1 VNPADLDSP
10 ITLTKIQP
18 PRQRSG
24 LIRRAHL
31 EEQLAEALAQ
41 RPLTLLCA
49 PAGFG
54 KTAALT
60 QQIARLP
67 PGTALAWISADHD
80 DDLHRFL
87 QSLFAALEPYDLP
100 WRAEP
105 DALIAVAVDERSDR
119 RAAAAGLV
127 NALAASEVPRGL
139 IVIDDAHRIADRS
152 VFDFLGFLLDRLPP
166 HWGLVIASRVDPPL
180 PLARMRARDEL
191 ADFRQSD
198 LSFSQD
204 EVGALVAGGDAPDV
218 TQLFARTGGWP
229 AGVRL
234 ALNAWQR
241 GHRPMTR
248 AVDRDMFEFL
258 AAEVL
263 EEMPE
268 GLRQFLLRSS
278 VLPQLCPSRSSAVTG
293 DARAAEWLAEI
304 ERRGLFV
311 QVQEGPEPTLTLHD
325 LVREFLE
332 ERLRREHPLLLPEL
346 LRRAAATE
354 PDAVRRMSFL
364 LRAGDWDEA
373 ERAIEVAA
381 EPLLADS
388 AAEPVLRLIEQFP
401 RERQE
406 SSPILQMLRG
416 EAAWERWDWRGMA
429 GATRRAI
436 EGFAKSGDRQR
447 LLRAQV
453 FESTAL
459 VGGGWLE
466 ESESR
471 LAGLDLSGAD
481 VETQALAL
489 ALRTW
494 HRIDTGDF
502 RRVAEG
508 YNAALDLLERTH
520 RARVWGHCF
529 QRTLYVWMPG
539 MATVISRLVSGVINC
554 SGERTTQMRAVAS
567 VMSAWLSFW
576 RGELGPALEH
586 LDQAESDARWL
597 GNPVRVTMFLNSA
610 RALVHAGRGERE
622 PVQRALDSIFSY
634 FSAAPLSGPIE
645 RPTSMLGH
653 YRFFAVRLA
662 DALGDAAM
670 LREQAARIPPPR
682 NIKNY
687 MMIEAPLATVPPRLA
702 ALDGRH
708 EEAASTWSRL
718 LKKEE
723 KLDVLGLAEEA
734 RLHHADALV
743 RLGRRSD
750 AAATLKPLFRRVAE
764 TGELGGVL
772 LAGSAVLARIAGV
785 PWRNELEWTELAMLR
800 GWAQRYGTPVA
811 PAQAM
816 GGAGPLSAREV
827 DVLARIAAGESNKLI
842 ARALDLSPH
851 TVKRH
856 VANILDKLDISSRGQ
871 AADWYR
877 ANRRM
882 AR

>member
-1 VNPADLDSP
+1 MDSQ
-10 ITLTKIQP
+10 IILTKIQP

-24 LIRRAHL
+24 LIHRARL
-31 EEQLAEALAQ
+31 EDRLADALAT

-67 PGTALAWISADHD
+67 PGTALAWITADED

-87 QSLFAALEPYDLP
+87 QGLFAALEPYDLP

-105 DALIAVAVDERSDR
+105 DALIAVAVDERADR

-127 NALAASEVPRGL
+127 NALAGSEAPRGL
-139 IVIDDAHRIADRS
+139 IVLDDAHRIADRS
-152 VFDFLGFLLDRLPP
+152 VFDFLGFVLDRLPP
-166 HWGLVIASRVDPPL
+166 QWGLVIACRVDPPL

-191 ADFRQSD
+191 AEFRQAE
-198 LSFSQD
+198 LSFTQD
-204 EVGALVAGGDAPDV
+204 EVQALVAGGDAPDV
-218 TQLFARTGGWP
+218 AQLLVRTGGWP
-229 AGVRL
+229 AGIRL

-241 GHRPMTR
+241 GHKPMAR

-263 EEMPE
+263 EEMPA
-268 GLRQFLLRSS
+268 GLREFLLRSS

-293 DARAAEWLAEI
+293 DARAAEWLGEI

-311 QVQEGPEPTLTLHD
+311 QVQEGPEPTLVLHD

-332 ERLRREHPLLLPEL
+332 ERLRREHPELLPEL

-354 PDAVRRMSFL
+354 PDPVRRMSYL

-373 ERAIEVAA
+373 ERALEVAA

-436 EGFAKSGDRQR
+436 EGFAKSGDQQR

-453 FESTAL
+453 FEATAL

-466 ESESR
+466 DSESR

-481 VETQALAL
+481 VETRALAL

-494 HRIDTGDF
+494 HCIDNGDF
-502 RRVAEG
+502 RRVAAG
-508 YNAALDLLERTH
+508 YNAALDLLEQTH
-520 RARVWGHCF
+520 RPRVWGHCF
-529 QRTLYVWMPG
+529 QRTLYVWFPG
-539 MATVISRLVSGVINC
+539 MATVIARLVSGVINC
-554 SGERTTQMRAVAS
+554 SGERTTQMRAIAS

-576 RGELGPALEH
+576 RGELAPALEH
-586 LDQAESDARWL
+586 LEQAESDARWL

-634 FSAAPLSGPIE
+634 FSIAPPSGPID
-645 RPTSMLGH
+645 RPTSMHGH
-653 YRFFAVRLA
+653 YRLFAVRLA

-670 LREQAARIPPPR
+670 LREHVARIPPQR
-682 NIKNY
+682 NIKNCV
-687 MMIEAPLATVPPRLA
+687 MIEAPLATVPARLA
-702 ALDGRH
+702 ALEGRY
-708 EEAASTWSRL
+708 EEAAATWGRL
-718 LKKEE
+718 LGQEE
-723 KLDVLGLAEEA
+723 KLDVLGLAEES
-734 RLHHADALV
+734 RLRHADALLH
-743 RLGRRSD
+743 LGRRAD
-750 AAATLKPLFRRVAE
+750 AATTLKPLFKRVAE

-772 LAGSAVLARIAGV
+772 LAGCNVLTHVSGA
-785 PWRNELEWTELAMLR
+785 PWRDELEWTELAMLR
-800 GWAQRYGTPVA
+800 GWQQRYACPAKPAAVVA
-811 PAQAM
+811 A
-816 GGAGPLSAREV
+816 GSGPLSAREL
-827 DVLARIAAGESNKLI
+827 DVLARIAGGESNKLI

-856 VANILDKLDISSRGQ
+856 VANILEKLDISSRSQ

-877 ANRRM
+877 ANRPM

>member
-1 VNPADLDSP
+1 MDSQ
-10 ITLTKIQP
+10 IILTKIQP

-24 LIRRAHL
+24 LIPRAGL
-31 EEQLAEALAQ
+31 EVRLAEALLQ

-67 PGTALAWISADHD
+67 PGTALAWITADED

-87 QSLFAALEPYDLP
+87 QGLFAALEPFDLP

-105 DALIAVAVDERSDR
+105 DALIAVAVDERADR

-127 NALAASEVPRGL
+127 NALAGSEAPRGL
-139 IVIDDAHRIADRS
+139 IVVDDAHRIEDRS
-152 VFDFLGFLLDRLPP
+152 VFDFLGFVLDRLPP
-166 HWGLVIASRVDPPL
+166 QWGLVIASRVDPPL

-191 ADFRQSD
+191 AEFRQAD
-198 LSFSQD
+198 LSFTQD
-204 EVGALVAGGDAPDV
+204 EVQALVAGGDAPDV
-218 TQLFARTGGWP
+218 TQLLARTGGWP

-241 GHRPMTR
+241 GHKPMTR

-263 EEMPE
+263 EEMPA
-268 GLRQFLLRSS
+268 GLREFLLRSS
-278 VLPQLCPSRSSAVTG
+278 VLPQLCASRSAAVTG
-293 DARAAEWLAEI
+293 DPRAAEWLAEI

-311 QVQEGPEPTLTLHD
+311 QVQEGPEPTLVLHD

-332 ERLRREHPLLLPEL
+332 ERLRREQPEALPPL
-346 LRRAAATE
+346 LRRAAQTE
-354 PDAVRRMSFL
+354 PDPVRKMSFL
-364 LRAGDWDEA
+364 LRAGDSDEA
-373 ERAIEVAA
+373 ERALEVAA

-447 LLRAQV
+447 LQRAQV
-453 FESTAL
+453 FEATAL
-459 VGGGWLE
+459 VGGGWVDD
-466 ESESR
+466 SESR
-471 LAGLDLSGAD
+471 LAGLDLADAD
-481 VETQALAL
+481 VETRALSL

-494 HRIDTGDF
+494 HRIDNGDF

-508 YNAALDLLERTH
+508 YNASLDLLEQTQ

-529 QRTLYVWMPG
+529 QRTLYVWFPG
-539 MATVISRLVSGVINC
+539 MAAVISRLVSGVINC
-554 SGERTTQMRAVAS
+554 SGDRTTQMRAIAG

-576 RGELGPALEH
+576 RGELGPALRH
-586 LDQAESDARWL
+586 LEQAEGDARWL
-597 GNPVRVTMFLNSA
+597 GNPVRVTMYLNTA

-634 FSAAPLSGPIE
+634 FSTAPPSGPID
-645 RPTSMLGH
+645 RPTSMHGH
-653 YRFFAVRLA
+653 YRLFAVRLA
-662 DALGDAAM
+662 DTLGDAAM
-670 LREQAARIPPPR
+670 LREQAARIPPQR
-682 NIKNY
+682 TIKNY
-687 MMIEAPLATVPPRLA
+687 AMIEAPLATVPARLA
-702 ALDGRH
+702 ALEGRH
-708 EEAASTWSRL
+708 EEAATVWGRL
-718 LKKEE
+718 LEREE
-723 KLDVLGLAEEA
+723 KLDVLGLAEES
-734 RLHHADALV
+734 RLRHADALL
-743 RLGRRSD
+743 RLGRRAD
-750 AAATLKPLFRRVAE
+750 AAATLKPLLKRVAE

-772 LAGSAVLARIAGV
+772 LAGCNVLTNVSAA
-785 PWRNELEWTELAMLR
+785 PWRDELEWTELAMLR
-800 GWAQRYGTPVA
+800 GWQQHYACPATPA
-811 PAQAM
+811 AESA
-816 GGAGPLSAREV
+816 GGGPLSAREL

-856 VANILDKLDISSRGQ
+856 VANILEKLDISSRSQ

-877 ANRRM
+877 ANRPM

>member
-1 VNPADLDSP
+1 LDSQ
-10 ITLTKIQP
+10 IILTKIQP

-24 LIRRAHL
+24 LIHRARL
-31 EEQLAEALAQ
+31 EERLAEALAQ

-67 PGTALAWISADHD
+67 PGTALAWITADED

-87 QSLFAALEPYDLP
+87 QGLFAALEPYDLP

-105 DALIAVAVDERSDR
+105 DALIAVAVDERADR
-119 RAAAAGLV
+119 RTAAAGLV
-127 NALAASEVPRGL
+127 NALAGSEAPRGL
-139 IVIDDAHRIADRS
+139 IVVDDAHRIADRA
-152 VFDFLGFLLDRLPP
+152 VFDFLGFVLDRLPP
-166 HWGLVIASRVDPPL
+166 QWGLVVASRVDPPL

-191 ADFRQSD
+191 AEFRQAE
-198 LSFSQD
+198 LSFTQD
-204 EVGALVAGGDAPDV
+204 EVRTLVAGGDAPDV
-218 TQLFARTGGWP
+218 TQLLARTGGWP
-229 AGVRL
+229 AGIRL

-241 GHRPMTR
+241 GHKPMTR

-263 EEMPE
+263 EEMPA
-268 GLRQFLLRSS
+268 GLREFLLRSS

-311 QVQEGPEPTLTLHD
+311 QVQEGTEPTLTLHD

-332 ERLRREHPLLLPEL
+332 ERLRREHPELLPEL
-346 LRRAAATE
+346 LRGAAATE
-354 PDAVRRMSFL
+354 PDPVRRMSYL
-364 LRAGDWDEA
+364 LRAGDWDGA
-373 ERAIEVAA
+373 ERALEAAA

-436 EGFAKSGDRQR
+436 EGFAKSGDRVR

-453 FESTAL
+453 FEATAL

-466 ESESR
+466 DSESR
-471 LAGLDLSGAD
+471 LAGLDLAGAD

-494 HRIDTGDF
+494 HRIDNGDF

-508 YNAALDLLERTH
+508 YNAALDLLEQTH

-529 QRTLYVWMPG
+529 QRTLYVWFPG
-539 MATVISRLVSGVINC
+539 MATVIPRLVSGVINC
-554 SGERTTQMRAVAS
+554 SGERTTQMRAVAG

-576 RGELGPALEH
+576 RGELAPALGH
-586 LDQAESDARWL
+586 LEQAESDARWL
-597 GNPVRVTMFLNSA
+597 GNPVRVTMFLNTA

-622 PVQRALDSIFSY
+622 PVQRALDAIFSY
-634 FSAAPLSGPIE
+634 FSVAPPSGPID
-645 RPTSMLGH
+645 RPTSMHGH

-682 NIKNY
+682 HIKNY
-687 MMIEAPLATVPPRLA
+687 VMIEAPLATVPARLA
-702 ALDGRH
+702 ALEGRH
-708 EEAASTWSRL
+708 EEAAATWGRL
-718 LKKEE
+718 LEQEE
-723 KLDVLGLAEEA
+723 KLDVLGLAEES
-734 RLHHADALV
+734 RLRHADALLRV
-743 RLGRRSD
+743 GRRAE

-764 TGELGGVL
+764 TGEIGGVV
-772 LAGSAVLARIAGV
+772 LAGCDVLTQVSGA
-785 PWRNELEWTELAMLR
+785 PWRDELEWTELAMLR
-800 GWAQRYGTPVA
+800 GWHQRYACPATPA
-811 PAQAM
+811 TET
-816 GGAGPLSAREV
+816 GNGGPLSAREL
-827 DVLARIAAGESNKLI
+827 DVLARISAGESNKLI
-842 ARALDLSPH
+842 ARGLDLSPH

-856 VANILDKLDISSRGQ
+856 VANILEKLDISSRSQ

-877 ANRRM
+877 ANRPM